1 MGNLF
6 ANLVKKRK
14 PSVIVEFGTA
24 FGVSGMY
31 WIAGLEANNYGEL
44 LTFEPNKV
52 WAEIAR
58 KNLSAIGSRFQLVI
72 GTFEENIDLYLGHD
86 RRIDIAFIDAIH
98 TSEFV
103 IPQFKLVIDR
113 LAPNGIILLDD
124 INFSS
129 DMASCWDRIALDSR
143 VKASAALSNRVGI
156 VELA

>member
-113 LAPNGIILLDD
+113 LA
-124 INFSS
+124 
-129 DMASCWDRIALDSR
+129 
-143 VKASAALSNRVGI
+143 VKWHHLTG
-156 VELA
+156 